1 MPKKKHTEAKEQ
13 EEKTDA
19 SEQLVE
25 AGSASIIFSPS
36 YHLRT
41 IISFCNLVD
50 LGSTIST
57 TSKTWDKVASSMTGV
72 WEHACQQCYGSNLR
86 VPRWHHNP
94 PEPRALLTTLIRSSL
109 SQGVEESKTS
119 CIVLELPVAVAQD
132 IASWKLDLIQ
142 EAEEVGVKNYC
153 RWDLIDAVQEDT
165 AIRYSFQKLGD
176 DMFFTA
182 YNEAASRLGVSSCY
196 FKTWIRGESND
207 MAKKGE
213 TVVIA
218 TIDGDRYQNYNKWK
232 EQTMRSNKTFQLM
245 PKNGYDGSIV
255 FEVLPA
261 IGLPGRA
268 TVDWHR
274 A

>member
-1 MPKKKHTEAKEQ
+1 
-13 EEKTDA
+13 
-19 SEQLVE
+19 
-25 AGSASIIFSPS
+25 
-36 YHLRT
+36 
-41 IISFCNLVD
+41 
-50 LGSTIST
+50 
-57 TSKTWDKVASSMTGV
+57 
-72 WEHACQQCYGSNLR
+72 
-86 VPRWHHNP
+86 
-94 PEPRALLTTLIRSSL
+94 
-109 SQGVEESKTS
+109 
-119 CIVLELPVAVAQD
+119 
-132 IASWKLDLIQ
+132 
-142 EAEEVGVKNYC
+142 
-153 RWDLIDAVQEDT
+153 
-165 AIRYSFQKLGD
+165 
-176 DMFFTA
+176 MFFTA

-207 MAKKGE
+207 MTKKGE

-218 TIDGDRYQNYNKWK
+218 TIDGARYQNYNKWK